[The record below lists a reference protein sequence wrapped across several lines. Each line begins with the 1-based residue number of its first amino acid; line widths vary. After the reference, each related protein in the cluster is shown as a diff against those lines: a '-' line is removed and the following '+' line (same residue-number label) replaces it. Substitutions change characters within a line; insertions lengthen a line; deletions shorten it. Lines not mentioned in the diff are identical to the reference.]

1 MQLKVGW
8 GLVDLGWAQLGG
20 SASSIG
26 PARLGFPWLRYG
38 LGPAPPECILSQACG
53 QLLPEEGS
61 SHDCD
66 RGTGVQVQTQE
77 AFCVILLS
85 KGSHVAKPKLRGR
98 EVYSAFTGEVSA
110 TGLGL
115 ESTRLST
122 VPPLPAAKLC
132 KYNMKCR
139 SFTNASLR
147 YHFGQN
153 PKSLMIF

>member
-26 PARLGFPWLRYG
+26 PARLGFPWFEVWARA
-38 LGPAPPECILSQACG
+38 APPECILSQACG
-53 QLLPEEGS
+53 QLLPKEGS

-66 RGTGVQVQTQE
+66 RGTGVQVQTQK

-98 EVYSAFTGEVSA
+98 DVQSTFTGEVST

-115 ESTRLST
+115 ESIRHST

-139 SFTNASLR
+139 SFTNASLC
-147 YHFGQN
+147 YHSGPN
-153 PKSLMIF
+153 HKSLMIF